1 MGEAFVQAV
10 TKMLAGVTGW
20 FTSVF
25 ASIGNIFATTTTAG
39 DGGATTVE
47 LTAVGWIL
55 SIVVAISV
63 VGFGIKF
70 IMSLVK
76 RIRA

>member
-10 TKMLAGVTGW
+10 TKMLSGVTGW

-25 ASIGNIFATTTTAG
+25 ASIGSIFATTTTAE
-39 DGGATTVE
+39 GGTTVE

>member
-25 ASIGNIFATTTTAG
+25 ASIGSIFATTTTG
-39 DGGATTVE
+39 DGGATTTE

>member
-10 TKMLAGVTGW
+10 TKMLSGVTSW

-25 ASIGNIFATTTTAG
+25 ASIGSIFATTTVG

>member
-10 TKMLAGVTGW
+10 TKMLTGVTGW

-25 ASIGNIFATTTTAG
+25 ASIGSIFATTTAG
-39 DGGATTVE
+39 DGGTTTVE

>member
-1 MGEAFVQAV
+1 MGEAFVAAV
-10 TKMLAGVTGW
+10 TKMLSGVTGW

-25 ASIGNIFATTTTAG
+25 ASIGSIFATS
-39 DGGATTVE
+39 GAEGKVE

>member
-10 TKMLAGVTGW
+10 TKMLSGVTGW

-25 ASIGNIFATTTTAG
+25 ASIGSIFATTTVA
-39 DGGATTVE
+39 DGGAKTVE

>member
-10 TKMLAGVTGW
+10 TKMLSGVTGW

-25 ASIGNIFATTTTAG
+25 SSIGNIFATTTVA
-39 DGGATTVE
+39 DGGAKTVE

>member
-10 TKMLAGVTGW
+10 TKMLSGVTGW

-25 ASIGNIFATTTTAG
+25 ASIGNIFATTSTAAE
-39 DGGATTVE
+39 GGTTVE

>member
-10 TKMLAGVTGW
+10 TKMLSGVTGW

-25 ASIGNIFATTTTAG
+25 SSIGSIFATTVQG

>member
-1 MGEAFVQAV
+1 MGEAFVSAV
-10 TKMLAGVTGW
+10 TKMLTGVTGW

-25 ASIGNIFATTTTAG
+25 QAIGSIFATKAAE
-39 DGGATTVE
+39 GGTIE

-55 SIVVAISV
+55 AIVVAISV

>member
-10 TKMLAGVTGW
+10 TKMLSGVTGW

-25 ASIGNIFATTTTAG
+25 SSIGSIFATTVQG
-39 DGGATTVE
+39 DGGTSTVE

>member
-10 TKMLAGVTGW
+10 TKMLSGVTGW

-25 ASIGNIFATTTTAG
+25 SSIGNIFATTTTG

>member
-10 TKMLAGVTGW
+10 TKMLSGVTGW

-25 ASIGNIFATTTTAG
+25 ASIGSIFATTTVG

>member
-1 MGEAFVQAV
+1 MGEAFVAAV
-10 TKMLAGVTGW
+10 TKMLSGVTGW

-25 ASIGNIFATTTTAG
+25 ASIGNIFATKAAE
-39 DGGATTVE
+39 GGTVE

-55 SIVVAISV
+55 AIVVAISV

>member
-1 MGEAFVQAV
+1 MGEAFVAAV
-10 TKMLAGVTGW
+10 TKMLTGVTEW

-25 ASIGNIFATTTTAG
+25 ASIGSILATTTVA
-39 DGGATTVE
+39 DGGAKTVE

>member
-1 MGEAFVQAV
+1 MGEAFVAAV
-10 TKMLAGVTGW
+10 TKMLSGVTAW

-25 ASIGNIFATTTTAG
+25 ASIGSIFATTG
-39 DGGATTVE
+39 EGSTVE

-55 SIVVAISV
+55 AIVVAISV

>member
-1 MGEAFVQAV
+1 MGEAFVAAV
-10 TKMLAGVTGW
+10 TKMLTGVTEW
-20 FTSVF
+20 FTKVF
-25 ASIGNIFATTTTAG
+25 ASIGNIFATTTVA
-39 DGGATTVE
+39 DGGAKTVE

>member
-1 MGEAFVQAV
+1 MGEAFVAAV
-10 TKMLAGVTGW
+10 TKMLSGVTGW

-25 ASIGNIFATTTTAG
+25 ASIGSIFATTTVA
-39 DGGATTVE
+39 DGGAKTVE